1 MSRTPTGTFAP
12 SILAISEARRRA
24 RSSPRAAMPTR
35 ARPSAPLFRSRIA
48 WAILVTARRMS
59 PASSRR
65 PGVIMKKR
73 PAATATGRTS
83 GAASRVPPFPAS
95 RDRTY
100 RGSSPRRIHGGPEH
114 RGRFRMFNGP
124 VWFFLPFGL
133 LFVGSFVVWIWALV
147 DAIQVP
153 DDSMYRS
160 GTKLVWVLV
169 ILLTQVVGAIIYFA
183 IGRPSRRTAPAI
195 PSSG

>member
-1 MSRTPTGTFAP
+1 
-12 SILAISEARRRA
+12 
-24 RSSPRAAMPTR
+24 
-35 ARPSAPLFRSRIA
+35 
-48 WAILVTARRMS
+48 
-59 PASSRR
+59 
-65 PGVIMKKR
+65 
-73 PAATATGRTS
+73 
-83 GAASRVPPFPAS
+83 
-95 RDRTY
+95 
-100 RGSSPRRIHGGPEH
+100 
-114 RGRFRMFNGP
+114 MFNGP

-183 IGRPSRRTAPAI
+183 IGRPSRRTAPTGPPPPPPPPPPPI
-195 PSSG
+195 PTSG